1 MTRVPLA
8 VVTVCSALVVIL
20 AVGAL
25 VVMGTKTVPDN
36 GQDQTMALKV
46 CDGLALLRK
55 PDGTI
60 WLRVSRYRAYRID
73 GDWRT
78 FC

>member
-25 VVMGTKTVPDN
+25 VVMGRTVPDN
-36 GQDQTMALKV
+36 GPDQTTALKV

-60 WLRVSRYRAYRID
+60 WLRVSNYRAYRID
-73 GDWRT
+73 GDWQK